1 MSKHLGCMSTVGII
15 AAFPPKL
22 FLSLALLCHLYRA
35 NPFPCPFFFPPS
47 ASVKHKSIQ
56 SAHCQIFL
64 VCVRTC
70 VRVWLWEPERECAFT
85 LWGRSF
91 PRVRDVSEAQG
102 FAQLWVFFFWLQH
115 LFYYWQAKI
124 GLGFVATTT
133 SSELYCQNFGLLFF
147 LVHKSTATDASTAA
161 TQLYIK
167 KKERKKE
174 TLAEV
179 FRKRQDDERP
189 GKDQSLYIISAR
201 NLLVHLYTCFYP
213 AGLCSFPQFCVW
225 ALPHAVLGIAR

>member
-35 NPFPCPFFFPPS
+35 NPFPCLFFPPS

-64 VCVRTC
+64 VCGRTC

-102 FAQLWVFFFWLQH
+102 FAQLCSEFFFL
-115 LFYYWQAKI
+115 
-124 GLGFVATTT
+124 
-133 SSELYCQNFGLLFF
+133 
-147 LVHKSTATDASTAA
+147 AA
-161 TQLYIK
+161 TF
-167 KKERKKE
+167 
-174 TLAEV
+174 V
-179 FRKRQDDERP
+179 
-189 GKDQSLYIISAR
+189 
-201 NLLVHLYTCFYP
+201 LLLTSKNWP
-213 AGLCSFPQFCVW
+213 GLCCHNNFIW
-225 ALPHAVLGIAR
+225 TVLSKLWFAFFFSCTSLLRLMRAQQRHNFT